1 MHQVGNYFI
10 TVEELLT
17 YSLRLD
23 SPLLAYAEFV
33 MMMMMMMIELKK
45 VPSV

>member
-1 MHQVGNYFI
+1 VHQVGNYFI

-33 MMMMMMMIELKK
+33 MMMMIELKK